1 MIINLIK
8 WSINQYFL
16 TLFPYQV
23 HQVQTELIFLLLGV
37 DDGRLLGNDTDGEVD
52 DVSTTTEGGGG
63 SVDDVSTTTEG
74 GGGSVG

>member
-1 MIINLIK
+1 M
-8 WSINQYFL
+8 
-16 TLFPYQV
+16 
-23 HQVQTELIFLLLGV
+23 LLGV
-37 DDGRLLGNDTDGEVD
+37 LTSDDGRLLGNDTDGEVD

>member
-1 MIINLIK
+1 M
-8 WSINQYFL
+8 S
-16 TLFPYQV
+16 
-23 HQVQTELIFLLLGV
+23 

-63 SVDDVSTTTEG
+63 SVDDVSTTIEG

>member
-1 MIINLIK
+1 
-8 WSINQYFL
+8 L
-16 TLFPYQV
+16 TLFPYHV
-23 HQVQTELIFLLLGV
+23 HQVHDRVDFLLGV
-37 DDGRLLGNDTDGEVD
+37 LTSDDGRLLGNNTDGEVD